1 MGCQEERFHDAF
13 YGTYYFLN
21 HLLPVNCTQ
30 LMNGVT
36 PLWQVPDLNEKPY
49 PKVTFF
55 IQITLFVTFERYF
68 EKFSTDTK
76 GIYD

>member
-1 MGCQEERFHDAF
+1 
-13 YGTYYFLN
+13 
-21 HLLPVNCTQ
+21 
-30 LMNGVT
+30 MNGVT

-55 IQITLFVTFERYF
+55 IQITLFVTFKRYF
-68 EKFSTDTK
+68 EKFSTDTI

>member
-1 MGCQEERFHDAF
+1 MK
-13 YGTYYFLN
+13 
-21 HLLPVNCTQ
+21 
-30 LMNGVT
+30 GVT

-68 EKFSTDTK
+68 EKFPTDTIC
-76 GIYD
+76 IYHYISISYIRPAIIHLVGKKIAL

>member
-1 MGCQEERFHDAF
+1 
-13 YGTYYFLN
+13 
-21 HLLPVNCTQ
+21 
-30 LMNGVT
+30 MNGVT